1 MDSFVILIKFMINM
15 RKLFL
20 LCVLCLLTIGAYL
33 HAQEKQDRKLG
44 YLNSFA
50 IGVNIGTTGW
60 GVDIATP
67 IGQYLALRA
76 GVTIMPN
83 ISYSDDVDVSIDY
96 NSSYYPD
103 ASIPTSIE
111 VEGGMGRTAGEILLN
126 LYPFK
131 RSSFFLTGG
140 AVFGGDKLIKVK
152 GHSDELANYMQDFT
166 NSVNGVSLPG
176 IEIGDYTIPV
186 DKNGNV
192 SGGIKV
198 SSFRPYL
205 GLGFGRI
212 VPKNK
217 RIGFLFELGV
227 QIHGTPEVYTDYGSL
242 GTLLEEADNDFS
254 EILDKV
260 TVYPVMRFR
269 LCGKFF

>member
-1 MDSFVILIKFMINM
+1 MDM

-20 LCVLCLLTIGAYL
+20 LSAICLSLISVKL
-33 HAQEKQDRKLG
+33 QAQENKLG
-44 YLNSFA
+44 YFNSLA
-50 IGVNIGTTGW
+50 IGANIGSTGW

-67 IGQYLALRA
+67 IGQYLTLRA

-83 ISYSDDVDVSIDY
+83 INYTDEVDVSINY
-96 NSSYYPD
+96 SSSYLPD
-103 ASIPTSIE
+103 EKIPASIE
-111 VEGGMGRTAGEILLN
+111 AEGTMERTAGEVLLN

-131 RSSFFLTGG
+131 RSSFFITGG
-140 AVFGGDKLIKVK
+140 AVFGGDKLVKVK
-152 GHSDELANYMQDFT
+152 GHSPEIASYQELA
-166 NSVNGVSLPG
+166 GKAG

-186 DKNGNV
+186 DPNGNV

-217 RIGFLFELGV
+217 RVGFLFELGV
-227 QIHGTPEVYTDYGSL
+227 QMHGKPEVYTDYGNIGS
-242 GTLLEEADNDFS
+242 LLEKADNDFS

-269 LCGKFF
+269 LCGKIF